1 MIWFIQ
7 KAINVSVEMQGKERK
22 KCGLPSTEEKPWQW
36 SAKLKFEKLDLIR
49 Y

>member
-22 KCGLPSTEEKPWQW
+22 NVVYLAQRKNPDNDQQN
-36 SAKLKFEKLDLIR
+36 
-49 Y
+49 